1 MSASTVS
8 ADPATGRQDS
18 RRWWALA
25 AVSLAAFMTYLDNNI
40 VNVAIPTIQR
50 SLHLSV
56 AGLEWVVSSY
66 LLTLAGLLLVGGRLA
81 DVYGRRRLFLAGL
94 AVFTLSSLAA
104 GLAGSGDVL
113 IASRAIQGVGA
124 ALLMPATLAII
135 VATFGDV
142 RERTMAIG
150 VWAAVGALALA
161 TGPVLGGLISQHF
174 RWGWIFLINVPIGV
188 ITFAIALRNVR
199 ESRESS
205 AVRRL
210 DLPGLVT
217 SAVSLFAL
225 TYALIEG
232 SVRGWT
238 SPVILGAFALAAVA
252 VAAFLAI
259 ESRSAS
265 PMVDLTMF
273 RSREFSGG
281 TGTMMIWAFG
291 ILGIYFFTSLYLQQ
305 TLGFSPV
312 KAGLAFV
319 PMALCVA
326 VFAMIAPRVQ
336 ARAGAHRTVAFGM
349 LLMVVGLVLFA
360 RLGLNVSYPA
370 LLPGFMLFGAGAGL
384 MNVPL
389 TNAVMAG
396 YACRP
401 GRHRLRAAQRL
412 ARGRRAA
419 RHHGDRR
426 RAEHPPGRRAAVRR
440 RPRARV
446 PGRVPHRPA
455 GHDRPDGGR
464 RGGQLPDPAPAGRRP
479 NYVAPAAP
487 RSPRSASS
495 RPSASPW
502 ASSWSRRALTADRT
516 NPGSPGMIGRD
527 PGLRPS

>member
-1 MSASTVS
+1 MSPRGKDIAVSANTVS
-8 ADPATGRQDS
+8 ADAATGRQDS

-94 AVFTLSSLAA
+94 ALFTLSSLAA

-174 RWGWIFLINVPIGV
+174 RWGWIFLINVPVGV
-188 ITFAIALRNVR
+188 ITFAIALRNVG

-205 AVRRL
+205 AARRL

-259 ESRSAS
+259 ESRSAT

-281 TGTMMIWAFG
+281 IGTMMIWAFG

-326 VFAMIAPRVQ
+326 VFATIAPRVQ

-389 TNAVMAG
+389 TNAVMEAT
-396 YACRP
+396 P
-401 GRHRLRAAQRL
+401 
-412 ARGRRAA
+412 
-419 RHHGDRR
+419 
-426 RAEHPPGRRAAVRR
+426 AVRAGIASALLNASR
-440 RPRARV
+440 EVAGLLGITVIGAVLSTRRSAALRSGADPAHAFLDGYHTGLLVTIALMAAGVVVSYLTLRPRAGFSTEPTAEITAAAELEAIGESLGEFV
-446 PGRVPHRPA
+446 S
-455 GHDRPDGGR
+455 PD
-464 RGGQLPDPAPAGRRP
+464 
-479 NYVAPAAP
+479 
-487 RSPRSASS
+487 S
-495 RPSASPW
+495 RP
-502 ASSWSRRALTADRT
+502 
-516 NPGSPGMIGRD
+516 
-527 PGLRPS
+527 